1 MDFPGVLRD
10 GAFLVVV
17 SAVVDRLSS
26 QASRSS
32 ALRLLH
38 GCTTCVFATSLEL
51 RTLKTSGA
59 IDRKANRCQLAP
71 YSAVQQVMDTFS
83 SSAPDASTSA
93 STDIRQSAA
102 ATLPPLAGNSGVD
115 ASWAR
120 GAPSSSPPPPR
131 SPSLR
136 PPSPSPPPPRYPSLR
151 PPSPSP
157 PPPRSPSLLPPSPQ
171 PPSPQPVDAIG
182 AAVPLASAA
191 SPEAMLYPQGASLHP
206 SLPSDDEMD
215 ADSPAK
221 RRRSILPMGMFT
233 SHFRDSMQ
241 AYTQFWTNDITPWRS
256 TPALAAATFN
266 KHYERVRQFMS
277 FVLEQGTGG
286 TVSLEASGDLDVVQ
300 RYLEYLQQ
308 RRKTAKA
315 TVALHV
321 AAILTVVKFLVAT
334 PTMQPTTAAFGQ
346 PQLLITRLRAMQASL
361 QRAGER
367 VRQAR
372 KARDTETTAGRFL
385 DWSTILSIRD
395 RVTSTVGG
403 SAELLGAAGGRS
415 SPDQDARRM
424 MFLVFLEVR
433 VHISDKKCNR
443 LWCGRQIN
451 LLHACLCTHGMHAHV
466 KTYKADCCFFARP
479 MHAYVSP
486 VRVTGRYLLSSSL
499 AAQHFLLSPTLP
511 RTARAA
517 PCRRASSRFPH
528 RRRPRQLD
536 SDSG

>member
-102 ATLPPLAGNSGVD
+102 TTLPPLAGNSGVD

-120 GAPSSSPPPPR
+120 GAPSS
-131 SPSLR
+131 
-136 PPSPSPPPPRYPSLR
+136 
-151 PPSPSP
+151 SP

-241 AYTQFWTNDITPWRS
+241 AYTQFWTNEITPWRS

-451 LLHACLCTHGMHAHV
+451 LLHACLCTHGMHVHV

-486 VRVTGRYLLSSSL
+486 VRVTGRCLLSSSL